1 MLVRVKAEEA
11 VVEHVEAPKDRSHSN
26 KHELQVK
33 GVVDGEEDGEEQ
45 LKERLWEHIVSVG
58 VSEIAVREGILN
70 VVEEGAEQNTK
81 AKDEKE
87 ESRNKAKE

>member
-1 MLVRVKAEEA
+1 MLVRVETEEA

-33 GVVDGEEDGEEQ
+33 GVVDGEEYGEKQ
-45 LKERLWEHIVSVG
+45 LKERLWEHIVPVG

-87 ESRNKAKE
+87 ESSNKAK